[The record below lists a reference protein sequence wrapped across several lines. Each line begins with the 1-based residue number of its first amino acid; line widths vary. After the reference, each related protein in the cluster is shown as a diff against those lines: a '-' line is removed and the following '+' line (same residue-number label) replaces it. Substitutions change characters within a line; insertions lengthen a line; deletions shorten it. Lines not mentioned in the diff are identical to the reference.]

1 MHPRSCVSRQRAS
14 KMSVEVELLLELA
27 EEPLPLDEGTI
38 DIIVITWT
46 LCSIPDVFNALERAR
61 RVLKPGG
68 QLIFLEQQV
77 VRSDRLAWHWAVGV
91 AL

>member
-1 MHPRSCVSRQRAS
+1 
-14 KMSVEVELLLELA
+14 MSVEVELLLELA